1 MRVLISVMNY
11 KVGEI
16 WKLHSLHSEPL
27 FLTRHALASQ
37 CHNITHKQR
46 VDDCSHVSI
55 IFTPHQTMGN
65 RTFISEERRLNSWKW
80 LNLYINK
87 DTFFQE
93 KNLPLKI
100 FITVASEKLSQY
112 ETRVNYSS
120 WTKSLSRNWP
130 VMLHWKYIFYFI
142 STLASRKLLS
152 RWMDVKIVCFPEKS
166 KLIYQ
171 PK

>member
-1 MRVLISVMNY
+1 MLWIIKLGKYGNYILYIPSRCFSHDTRWPVSATTLHTNKGLMN
-11 KVGEI
+11 
-16 WKLHSLHSEPL
+16 
-27 FLTRHALASQ
+27 
-37 CHNITHKQR
+37 
-46 VDDCSHVSI
+46 DDCSHVSI

-130 VMLHWKYIFYFI
+130 GMLHWKYIFYFI